1 MTDADP
7 ATPSPKAYVKLL
19 KFYRNKGLSWLI
31 RGRSQLLCKG
41 RPKVWKDVTGGAG
54 RENVTELLSHEYCRD
69 SEGIIRQ

>member
-19 KFYRNKGLSWLI
+19 KSYKSKGLI

-69 SEGIIRQ
+69 NEGIIRQ